1 MLTIVLAACG
11 VGSVALMVYWGAV
24 LWHAARTWMRVPTA
38 RAGLGVRME
47 EGELPRVC
55 VIVPAHN
62 EEACIGH
69 VAESL
74 LRQEYPPE
82 RLTMAFA
89 LDRCTDRTE
98 EVLRGVLG
106 GAAEDRATIVRIREC
121 PEGWAGKVNAI
132 WRAVNEVEAAREAEV
147 LLFADA
153 DTMLDPSCIRACLGL
168 MKQRGLEMLSLLSTL
183 TRDRWFERVA
193 QPVAA
198 MELVRMY
205 PILRTNHPNQ
215 QRPFANGQFIMI
227 RQEAYR
233 RFDGHR
239 AVHWSVLEDVEL
251 ARAADRAKVPL
262 GVFLADGLLRC
273 RMYANWAEFRRGWKR
288 IFTESAN
295 RKRSRLGG
303 IAWRMRLLGTILPG
317 LALAGAATGA
327 GMRIAGNGGG
337 IADIALG
344 VCTAGLSVF
353 AVAVGACARLGGTP
367 VADVPLFPAGAWL
380 VSGILAEAADDLR
393 RGTPTQ
399 WAGMTYVRA
408 AR

>member
-1 MLTIVLAACG
+1 
-11 VGSVALMVYWGAV
+11 MVYWGAV
-24 LWHAARTWMRVPTA
+24 LWHAVRTWIAVPTA
-38 RAGLGVRME
+38 RAGLSIGME
-47 EGELPRVC
+47 DVELPRVC

-62 EEACIGH
+62 EEACIGR

-74 LRQEYPPE
+74 LRQEYPVA

-98 EVLRGVLG
+98 EVLRDVLG
-106 GAAEDRATIVRIREC
+106 EAAHARATVVKIERC

-132 WRAVNEVEAAREAEV
+132 WTAVNEVAAAREAEV
-147 LLFADA
+147 LLFVDA
-153 DTMLDPSCIRACLGL
+153 DTVLEPSCIRACLGL

-183 TRDRWFERVA
+183 TRDQWFERVA

-205 PILRTNHPNQ
+205 PVMRTNHPNQ

-239 AVHWSVLEDVEL
+239 AVHWAVLEDVEI
-251 ARAADRAKVPL
+251 ARAADRANTPL
-262 GVFLADGLLRC
+262 GVFLADGLLHC

-295 RKRSRLGG
+295 RKRSRLSG
-303 IAWRMRLLGTILPG
+303 IVWRMRMLGTVLPALAAAGSAAGLALRIAGRGGGAADWAAGLGAAAVVVMG
-317 LALAGAATGA
+317 LALA
-327 GMRIAGNGGG
+327 
-337 IADIALG
+337 
-344 VCTAGLSVF
+344 
-353 AVAVGACARLGGTP
+353 ACARLGGSPLTS
-367 VADVPLFPAGAWL
+367 VPLFPAGAWL
-380 VSGILAEAADDLR
+380 VAGILAEAAKDLR

-399 WAGMTYVRA
+399 WAGMTYNRA